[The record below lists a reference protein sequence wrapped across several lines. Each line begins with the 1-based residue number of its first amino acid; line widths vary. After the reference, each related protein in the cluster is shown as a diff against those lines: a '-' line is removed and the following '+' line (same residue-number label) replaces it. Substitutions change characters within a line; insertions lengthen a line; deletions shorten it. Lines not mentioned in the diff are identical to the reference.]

1 VSTPIGHAIVGL
13 ALARRFGVKSRLP
26 LSEWRRKGW
35 IDARDP
41 RGWFEWYMR
50 FYLGRRIPGYDEHQ
64 IARWRA
70 FRRHLAQVQKNCE
83 RGHIDCRPRQ
93 RQALLQWA
101 YDPFV

>member
-1 VSTPIGHAIVGL
+1 
-13 ALARRFGVKSRLP
+13 VKSRLP

-35 IDARDP
+35 IDERDP

-50 FYLGRRIPGYDEHQ
+50 FYLGRRIPGYDDWQ
-64 IARWRA
+64 MRRWRA
-70 FRRHLAQVQKNCE
+70 FRRHLAQVRKNC
-83 RGHIDCRPRQ
+83 DPMDLNCRPRQ